1 MTWAADVVDVERYS
15 KVGICFL
22 GLARKRLLFLSR
34 QEERVIDGNIGQNR
48 GRGPRGGD
56 SDETGRHSVVRQGN
70 SKRFLAKNSQKVA
83 LGEGGGRYQRD
94 TKTGSEQEKPAQHH

>member
-22 GLARKRLLFLSR
+22 DLARKMLLFLSR

-48 GRGPRGGD
+48 GRGPRAED
-56 SDETGRHSVVRQGN
+56 SDETGRQED
-70 SKRFLAKNSQKVA
+70 SKIF
-83 LGEGGGRYQRD
+83 
-94 TKTGSEQEKPAQHH
+94 

>member
-22 GLARKRLLFLSR
+22 DLARKMLLFLSR

-48 GRGPRGGD
+48 GRGSRAED
-56 SDETGRHSVVRQGN
+56 SDETGR
-70 SKRFLAKNSQKVA
+70 
-83 LGEGGGRYQRD
+83 
-94 TKTGSEQEKPAQHH
+94 QEDNK

>member
-22 GLARKRLLFLSR
+22 DLARKMLLFLSR

-48 GRGPRGGD
+48 GRDPRAED
-56 SDETGRHSVVRQGN
+56 SDETGRQED
-70 SKRFLAKNSQKVA
+70 SKIF
-83 LGEGGGRYQRD
+83 
-94 TKTGSEQEKPAQHH
+94 